1 MLFLIE
7 IDCQVTAQEGG
18 GGRGAESESGT
29 SGGCSSNPSAL
40 GALLISI
47 ARTPRKLHLIRR
59 TPKYC
64 QTQTHT
70 LKYTHTQTD
79 TLRARQVA
87 GKSAR
92 ICEIHKILQ
101 GGTLILFACFLKWQ
115 PRCHL
120 RRGNRINTNNLHTN
134 GQRDRHTYRRANK
147 PRPRWQLL
155 QFPAALCLLIG
166 RIRCAGRTRPGP
178 VSARLC
184 SSLGLRL
191 SVLIVVSI
199 VVAVAAVI
207 CHLPFAV
214 RRLPCKSANLR
225 HSALYQVI
233 GNKIGAPARGKRWL
247 LRTGS
252 GST

>member
-1 MLFLIE
+1 MQTTRGIMSSQSCLTNSYVHPLTLSLFVGNKTIFAYQSLYLTLPFPYSLSCERSQVRRAQQVLSDLLENHARFPRNSFSHGPRKREFDRDSANSEGERGREGCVVLFLIE

-18 GGRGAESESGT
+18 GGSGAEAESGT

-70 LKYTHTQTD
+70 NYSTHTHRQAHTD

-101 GGTLILFACFLKWQ
+101 GSTLILFACFLKWQ
-115 PRCHL
+115 PL
-120 RRGNRINTNNLHTN
+120 
-134 GQRDRHTYRRANK
+134 
-147 PRPRWQLL
+147 
-155 QFPAALCLLIG
+155 AA
-166 RIRCAGRTRPGP
+166 RQ
-178 VSARLC
+178 S
-184 SSLGLRL
+184 
-191 SVLIVVSI
+191 
-199 VVAVAAVI
+199 
-207 CHLPFAV
+207 H
-214 RRLPCKSANLR
+214 K
-225 HSALYQVI
+225 YE
-233 GNKIGAPARGKRWL
+233 
-247 LRTGS
+247 
-252 GST
+252 